1 MWRMEAWGWDVC
13 LRSHFLPFWLQQWA
27 YSSSRRISRA
37 CAPITPRCRPTCRNG
52 CLNIV
57 LCQTFFRLSNHS
69 GTNWDQPGVLADKA
83 VVKSSLSSPCQSA
96 SFLSASS
103 LRSGDWL
110 FSLLIA
116 SCSLRLDEEV
126 ARTAV
131 TLRLGLLLC
140 VPHPGRCGSLVSA
153 HFLHSF
159 VCKWVSC
166 LFVPDKHIH

>member
-1 MWRMEAWGWDVC
+1 VRRVSSLTFPA
-13 LRSHFLPFWLQQWA
+13 FLASAVSILFLQEDIPCMCSDHATLQTYLSEWLSQHSALPDILPAKQPF
-27 YSSSRRISRA
+27 
-37 CAPITPRCRPTCRNG
+37 
-52 CLNIV
+52 
-57 LCQTFFRLSNHS
+57 
-69 GTNWDQPGVLADKA
+69 WDQPGVLADKA

-116 SCSLRLDEEV
+116 SCSLRLDDEV

-140 VPHPGRCGSLVSA
+140 VPHPGRCGSLVST

-159 VCKWVSC
+159 VCK
-166 LFVPDKHIH
+166 